1 MTVRFKTILTLL
13 LLLATILL
21 LAYLAAELTFRKGFD
36 RLEASQLQRS
46 LKQIKDALD
55 NEKNSLAQIARDYG
69 RLEVANTYVDNAAP
83 NFVAE
88 VLEDDQ
94 GVLRSFS
101 LNMVVIANNRGRV
114 MVGRTRDATEGT
126 ITPTPEAILSLI
138 GSRQDVFFPKDP
150 NGRQS
155 GVFSTP
161 EGTWVFGSGPIVR
174 PGQKVPSG
182 FIVVARKID
191 RAGVNHISLGATDQL
206 TIQNLAITQSVEVI
220 KATQILSQ
228 ENKSDLV
235 FTDPEDPRQ
244 LVGFLQVKDPAGTP
258 ALLFKIVRFRELG
271 QTVSEMTTWF
281 FFMLLVSG
289 LTVGSVVVLMIDRQ
303 VLRPIAGLSKRV
315 SELAKDPTLSLR
327 LPKER
332 GVEIVQLSDAVND
345 LLSARERDQ
354 TALEAARD
362 LTRMHLEASID
373 GAYDYDLSTGDCYWS
388 DGLLKL
394 LGLPPDQRLRPFS
407 ERLARIH
414 SNDRERVKGVFQT
427 HFDTND
433 AFRVEFRIMH
443 QDGEYLWVMSMGQA
457 LRDTQGKPIRMLGS
471 ISDLSAIRKA
481 EEEMIRAREAAE
493 AANKAKSL
501 FLATMS
507 HEIRTPMNGVIGMT
521 NLLLDTK
528 LTPQQLDYVE
538 SIRQSGETLLTL
550 INDILDFSKIEAQRL
565 ALEYEPMDLHR
576 CLYGAIEQVS
586 SRSREKGIRIAL
598 TINNNVPRGVYGDII
613 RIRQVLTN
621 LLGNAVKF
629 TPKGQV
635 EIAVETLPGEPDFVT
650 PEGATAPATPLRLIR
665 FTVRDTGIGIPAEKL
680 PMLFKSFSQADP
692 TSTRKYGGSGLG
704 LAICRRLVDLMQGE
718 IGVDSATGKGSSFWF
733 TLPAHECPALD
744 LGELGNDPHVSS
756 GGLSTATNRRTH
768 TRTGHYSYDAGLAEK
783 HPLSIL
789 IAEDN
794 RINQK
799 LLLAMLAKLGY
810 RADIANNGIEALK
823 LVEKNLYDVLL
834 MDVLMPEMDGIDTAK
849 QILSRTSER
858 PKPRLVAITANAM
871 VGDRQACLDAGFNE
885 YISKPVRPDDL
896 VRALKQTPSSSNT
909 TPRLT
914 GVAATPST
922 TPGTTPPGTLT
933 PSDLLTPPPHP
944 GAASPQEFSDLFD
957 VNILADLI
965 QLQRDGNPGLL
976 ESLVEQMEQDTEKR
990 IADLEVQL
998 SLKDGHKIGRLGH
1011 EIKGL
1016 TGSLGARKLADI
1028 SLQIETAAREQDFDS
1043 IDRSIKE
1050 LKSTWPRTHQG
1061 LKYWMSGQWDIH
1073 LLPPVSND

>member
-1 MTVRFKTILTLL
+1 MTVRFKTILTLF
-13 LLLATILL
+13 LLLAAILL

-36 RLEASQLQRS
+36 RLEVAQLQRS

-69 RLEVANTYVDNAAP
+69 RLEVANAYAENASP
-83 NFVAE
+83 TFVSE

-101 LNMVVIANNRGRV
+101 LNMIVIANNRGRV

-126 ITPTPEAILSLI
+126 ITSTPDTVLSLI
-138 GSRQDVFFPKDP
+138 GSRQDAFFPNDP

-174 PGQKVPSG
+174 PGQKTPSG
-182 FIVVARKID
+182 YICVARKID
-191 RAGVNHISLGATDQL
+191 RAGVNHIALGPTDQL
-206 TIQNLAITQSVEVI
+206 TIQNLSITQSVEVI
-220 KATQILSQ
+220 KATQVLAQ
-228 ENKSDLV
+228 ENKNDLV
-235 FTDPEDPRQ
+235 FTDPEDPRN

-258 ALLFKIVRFRELG
+258 ALLFKIVRMRELG
-271 QTVSEMTTWF
+271 QTVAYMTTWF

-303 VLRPIAGLSKRV
+303 VLRPIAGLSRRV

-332 GVEIVQLSDAVND
+332 GTEIVQLSDSVND
-345 LLSARERDQ
+345 LLATRERDQ

-373 GAYDYDLSTGDCYWS
+373 GAYDFDLATGDCYWS

-407 ERLARIH
+407 ERLLRIH
-414 SNDRERVKGVFQT
+414 SNDRERVKGVFKT
-427 HFDTND
+427 HFETND
-433 AFRVEFRIMH
+433 AFRVEFRILH
-443 QDGEYLWVMSMGQA
+443 NDGEYLWVMSMGQA
-457 LRDTQGKPIRMLGS
+457 LRDQDGKPIRMLGS

-650 PEGATAPATPLRLIR
+650 PEGGPTPNTPLRLIR
-665 FTVRDTGIGIPAEKL
+665 FTVRDTGIGIPAEKI

-704 LAICRRLVDLMQGE
+704 LAICRRLVDLMQGQ

-744 LGELGNDPHVSS
+744 LGDLGPDPQVSSS
-756 GGLSTATNRRTH
+756 GGLSTSTNRRTH
-768 TRTGHYSYDAGLAEK
+768 TRTGHYSYDSGLADK

-810 RADIANNGIEALK
+810 RADVANNGIEALK
-823 LVEKNLYDVLL
+823 LVEKNHYDLLL

-849 QILSRTSER
+849 QILGRTNER

-896 VRALKQTPSSSNT
+896 VRALKQTPSASVSGT
-909 TPRLT
+909 RISGL
-914 GVAATPST
+914 APST
-922 TPGTTPPGTLT
+922 FPGTLS
-933 PSDLLTPPPHP
+933 PADLASPLAHP
-944 GAASPQEFSDLFD
+944 GTATPQEFSDLFD

-976 ESLVEQMEQDTEKR
+976 ESLVGQMEQDTQRR
-990 IADLEVQL
+990 IADLEIQL
-998 SLKDGHKIGRLGH
+998 SLKDGYKIGRLGH

-1028 SLQIETAAREQDFDS
+1028 SLQIETAAREQDFEA
-1043 IDRSIKE
+1043 IERSIKE
-1050 LKSTWPRTHQG
+1050 LKSTWPRTHEG
-1061 LKYWMSGQWDIH
+1061 LKYWMSGQWDVH

>member
-36 RLEASQLQRS
+36 KLEVQQLQRS

-69 RLEVANTYVDNAAP
+69 RLEVANNYVESASP

-94 GVLRSFS
+94 GVLRSYS

-114 MVGRTRDATEGT
+114 LVGRTRDAGEGT
-126 ITPTPEAILSLI
+126 ISPTPETILNLI
-138 GSRQDVFFPKDP
+138 GSRAEVFFPNDP

-161 EGTWVFGSGPIVR
+161 EGTWVFGSGPIIR
-174 PGQKVPSG
+174 PGQKTPSG
-182 FIVVARKID
+182 YIFVARKID
-191 RAGVNHISLGATDQL
+191 RAGVSHLSLGPTDL
-206 TIQNLAITQSVEVI
+206 VTIQNLSITQSLETI
-220 KATQILSQ
+220 KATRLLGQ
-228 ENKSDLV
+228 ENKNDLV
-235 FTDPEDPRQ
+235 FADPEDPRQ
-244 LVGFLQVKDPAGTP
+244 LLGFLQIKDPSGTP
-258 ALLFKIVRFRELG
+258 SILFKITRFRELG
-271 QTVSEMTTWF
+271 ETVSSMITWF
-281 FFMLLVSG
+281 FTMLLLSG
-289 LTVGSVVVLMIDRQ
+289 LTVGFVVVLMIDRQ
-303 VLRPIAGLSKRV
+303 VLRPIASLSNRV
-315 SELAKDPTLSLR
+315 SELAKDPVLSLR

-332 GVEIVQLSDAVND
+332 GTEIVQLSDSVND
-345 LLSARERDQ
+345 LLATRERDQ

-373 GAYDYDLSTGDCYWS
+373 GAWDYDLASGDCYWS
-388 DGLLKL
+388 DGLLHL
-394 LGLPPDQRLRPFS
+394 LGLPPSERMRPFAD
-407 ERLARIH
+407 RLARIH
-414 SNDRERVKGVFQT
+414 PSDRERFKGVLQS

-433 AFRVEFRIMH
+433 DFRVEFRILH
-443 QDGEYLWVMSMGQA
+443 QSTEYLWVMSMGKA
-457 LRDTQGKPIRMLGS
+457 LRNSQGKPIRMLGS

-528 LTPQQLDYVE
+528 LTPQQLDYVD
-538 SIRQSGETLLTL
+538 SIRLSGETLLTL

-576 CLYGAIEQVS
+576 CVYGAIEQVS
-586 SRSREKGIRIAL
+586 SRSREKGIKIAL
-598 TINNNVPRGVYGDII
+598 TINSNVPRGVYGDII

-629 TPKGQV
+629 TPQGQV
-635 EIAVETLPGEPDFVT
+635 EIAVETLPGEPDFT
-650 PEGATAPATPLRLIR
+650 PPEGTTSVPSTPLRLIR

-704 LAICRRLVDLMQGE
+704 LAICRRLVDLMQGQ
-718 IGVDSATGKGSSFWF
+718 IGVDSAAGKGSSFWF
-733 TLPAHECPALD
+733 TLPAHECPAHD
-744 LGELGNDPHVSS
+744 LGDISVDPQVSS
-756 GGLSTATNRRTH
+756 GALSSATNRRTH
-768 TRTGHYSYDAGLAEK
+768 TRTGHYTYDSALAEK

-810 RADIANNGIEALK
+810 RADVANNGIEALK
-823 LVEKNLYDVLL
+823 FVEKNHYDVLL
-834 MDVLMPEMDGIDTAK
+834 MDVLMPEMDGIDTAR
-849 QILSRTSER
+849 QILMRTSDR

-896 VRALKQTPSSSNT
+896 VRALKQTPSST
-909 TPRLT
+909 GAITRLT
-914 GVAATPST
+914 GPIASPGAPLHQQSLTPADLASPPAS
-922 TPGTTPPGTLT
+922 PGT
-933 PSDLLTPPPHP
+933 
-944 GAASPQEFSDLFD
+944 ASPQEFSDLFD
-957 VNILADLI
+957 TEILIDLI

-976 ESLVEQMEQDTEKR
+976 ESLVIQMEQDTQKR
-990 IADLEVQL
+990 IADLEIQL
-998 SLKDGHKIGRLGH
+998 SLKNAAGIGRLGH

-1028 SLQIETAAREQDFDS
+1028 ALRLETAARDQDFDS
-1043 IDRSIKE
+1043 VERSIKE
-1050 LKSTWPRTHQG
+1050 LKSTWPRTHEG
-1061 LKYWMSGQWDIH
+1061 LKYWVSGQWDIH
-1073 LLPPVSND
+1073 LLPPVSSE

>member
-13 LLLATILL
+13 SLLAAILL

-36 RLEASQLQRS
+36 KLEVAQLQRS

-55 NEKNSLAQIARDYG
+55 SEKNSLAQIARDYG
-69 RLEVANTYVDNAAP
+69 RLEVANNYVEKSSP
-83 NFVAE
+83 NFVPE
-88 VLEDDQ
+88 ILEDDQ
-94 GVLRSFS
+94 GVLRSYS
-101 LNMVVIANNRGRV
+101 LSMVVIANNRGRV
-114 MVGRTRDATEGT
+114 LVGRTRDASEG
-126 ITPTPEAILSLI
+126 IISPTPETILNLI
-138 GSRQDVFFPKDP
+138 SSRKEVFFPAEP

-155 GVFSTP
+155 GIFSTP
-161 EGTWVFGSGPIVR
+161 EGTWVFGSGPIIR
-174 PGQKVPSG
+174 PNQKVPVG
-182 FIVVARKID
+182 YIFVARKID
-191 RAGVNHISLGATDQL
+191 RAGVSHLSLGPTDL
-206 TIQNLAITQSVEVI
+206 VTVQNLSITQTYEVI

-228 ENKSDLV
+228 ENKNDLV
-235 FTDPEDPRQ
+235 FTDPEDQRQ
-244 LVGFLQVKDPAGTP
+244 LLGFLQIKDPSGTP
-258 ALLFKIVRFRELG
+258 AILFKITRYRELG
-271 QTVSEMTTWF
+271 QTVNEMTTWF

-303 VLRPIAGLSKRV
+303 VLRPIASLSRRV

-327 LPKER
+327 LPPER
-332 GVEIVQLSDAVND
+332 GAEIVQLSDSVND
-345 LLSARERDQ
+345 LLSTRERDQ

-373 GAYDYDLSTGDCYWS
+373 GAYDYDLATGDCYWS
-388 DGLLKL
+388 DGLLHL
-394 LGLPPDQRLRPFS
+394 LGLPSTERLSPFTQ
-407 ERLARIH
+407 RLARIH
-414 SNDRERVKGVFQT
+414 PNDRERFKGVLQS

-433 AFRVEFRIMH
+433 AFRVEFRILH
-443 QDGEYLWVMSMGQA
+443 KDGEYLWVMSMGKA
-457 LRDTQGKPIRMLGS
+457 LRDSDGKPMRMLGS

-538 SIRQSGETLLTL
+538 SIRLSGETLLTL

-576 CLYGAIEQVS
+576 CVYGAIEQVS

-598 TINNNVPRGVYGDII
+598 TINSNVPRGVYGDII

-635 EIAVETLPGEPDFVT
+635 EIDVEALPGEPDFT
-650 PEGATAPATPLRLIR
+650 APEGTTAPSTPLRLIR

-718 IGVDSATGKGSSFWF
+718 IGVDSAAGKGSSFWF
-733 TLPAHECPALD
+733 TLPAHECPAQD
-744 LGELGNDPHVSS
+744 ISEMGSDPQHSS
-756 GGLSTATNRRTH
+756 GGLSAATNRRTH
-768 TRTGHYSYDAGLAEK
+768 TRTGHFSYDSALADK

-810 RADIANNGIEALK
+810 RADVANNGIEALR

-849 QILSRTSER
+849 QILSRNNDR

-885 YISKPVRPDDL
+885 YISKPVRPEEL
-896 VRALKQTPSSSNT
+896 VRALKQTPS
-909 TPRLT
+909 TPGAVHRLS
-914 GVAATPST
+914 GVAQPAA
-922 TPGTTPPGTLT
+922 GTLPTLT
-933 PSDLLTPPPHP
+933 PADLAGPPINL
-944 GAASPQEFSDLFD
+944 GATSPQEFSDLFD
-957 VNILADLI
+957 TNILADLI

-976 ESLVEQMEQDTEKR
+976 ESLVGQMEQDTQKR
-990 IADLEVQL
+990 ISDLEVHL
-998 SLKDGHKIGRLGH
+998 SLKDTVKISRLGH

-1028 SLQIETAAREQDFDS
+1028 ALKIELAARDQDFES
-1043 IDRSIKE
+1043 IDNSIKE
-1050 LKSTWPRTHQG
+1050 LKSTWPRTYEG
-1061 LKYWMSGQWDIH
+1061 LKYWVSGQWDVH
-1073 LLPPVSND
+1073 LLPPVSSE